1 MTAFLAHRGRGEAMD
16 EYEALAKN
24 VVKKSLKIQPKEN
37 VIVESWNHGFDAA
50 RAIVYQLRAIGAR
63 PMVLFEDED
72 TYWRSVETLPASKLG
87 HVSASEW
94 AALAEADAYV
104 FFPGPADILRY
115 RKNGEKMNAAT
126 RYNSEWY
133 KRGRKSHLRGARV
146 LLGYVSPERA
156 QAYGFDFAP
165 WRSMILD
172 AASADLNVIARKGRV
187 LRDLLSREAE
197 LEVSAPN
204 GTRLSLELKGR
215 KARLD
220 DGIVGPDDIKEGE
233 FMTNVPPGASWV
245 APDES
250 VGEGEFVADLP
261 TPYLGRMIHGLR
273 FSFADGKAKWSA
285 DSGAETTQG
294 LFDKATG
301 AKDRIAAINIGL
313 NPAVRYGFLQDDLAA
328 GSVEVSIGDNTEW
341 GGKNTSSFSLSA
353 RLSHATVRIGKKT
366 VVSAG
371 RLAI

>member
-1 MTAFLAHRGRGEAMD
+1 MSRGEAVD
-16 EYEALAKN
+16 EYQALAKN
-24 VVKKSLKIQPKEN
+24 VVRKSLKIKPKEN
-37 VIVESWNHGFDAA
+37 VIVESWNHGFDGAS
-50 RAIVYQLRAIGAR
+50 AIVYELRAAGAR
-63 PMVLFEDED
+63 PMFLYEDEP

-87 HVSASEW
+87 HVSDSEW

-115 RKNGEKMNAAT
+115 RKNGDKMNAAT

-133 KRGRKSHLRGARV
+133 RRGRKSGLRGARV

-156 QAYGFDFAP
+156 QAYGFDYGT

-172 AASADLNVIARKGRV
+172 AGSADFAAIARKGRAVQQV
-187 LRDLLSREAE
+187 LSGRGEGE
-197 LEVSAPN
+197 LSAPN
-204 GTRLSLELKGR
+204 GTHLTFELKGR
-215 KARLD
+215 RAKLD
-220 DGIVGPDDIKEGE
+220 DGIVGPEDLKDGE

-245 APDES
+245 APDET
-250 VGEGEFVADLP
+250 VAEGQFVADLP

-273 FSFADGKAKWSA
+273 FTFAGGKAKWTA
-285 DSGAETTQG
+285 ESGAETTQNM
-294 LFDKATG
+294 FEKATG
-301 AKDRIAAINIGL
+301 AKDRIAAINIGI

-353 RLSHATVRIGKKT
+353 RLSQATLRIGGKT
-366 VVSAG
+366 VIKAG
-371 RLAI
+371 HLAV